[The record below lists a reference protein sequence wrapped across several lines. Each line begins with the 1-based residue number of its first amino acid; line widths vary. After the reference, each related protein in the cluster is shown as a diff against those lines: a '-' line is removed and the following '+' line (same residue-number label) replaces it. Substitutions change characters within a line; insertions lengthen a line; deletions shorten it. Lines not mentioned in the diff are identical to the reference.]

1 MAQLEQSYS
10 ADELP
15 KSNFDPVPA
24 GRYECLIHSASV
36 ENTKSGGQMLKYR
49 LDIIGPTCE
58 GRVVFGT
65 VTLKNA
71 NPKAVEIG
79 KQQLG
84 DLIRAAGIAR
94 LTDSDQLV
102 GCRVMARIGIEKSE
116 EYGDRN
122 KVNGIQAAAGSSPMP
137 SGLGSV
143 SNHAAAEEKPKS
155 PKPAWAG
162 K

>member
-1 MAQLEQSYS
+1 MAQLETSYS

-24 GRYECLIHSASV
+24 GRYECLVHSASV

-94 LTDSDQLV
+94 LQDTDQLV
-102 GCRVMARIGIEKSE
+102 GCRVLARIGIEKSE

-122 KVNGIQAAAGSSPMP
+122 KINGVQAPAGASPMP
-137 SGLGSV
+137 SFGGGTTV
-143 SNHAAAEEKPKS
+143 ETKVEAPKGA
-155 PKPAWAG
+155 KPAWAG

>member
-1 MAQLEQSYS
+1 MAQLDQSYDAES
-10 ADELP
+10 LP
-15 KSNFDPVPA
+15 KSTFDPVPA
-24 GRYECLIHSASV
+24 GRYEAVIHSASV

-49 LDIIGPTCE
+49 LDLMAPAQ

-84 DLIRAAGIAR
+84 DLIRAAGIPR
-94 LTDSDQLV
+94 LTDTDQLV
-102 GCRVMARIGIEKSE
+102 GCRVLARIGIEKSE

-122 KVNGIQAAAGSSPMP
+122 KVNGIQAIAGTNPMP
-137 SGLGSV
+137 SFGGASV
-143 SNHAAAEEKPKS
+143 ETPKQEA
-155 PKPAWAG
+155 PKGAKPAWAG